1 MGKQTGI
8 QVARAAAAVGI
19 LYFHSWVALVRF
31 PEGRAYQVP
40 IWTDYGYLAVDLF
53 FAISGYVICLV
64 VTKPQFRPIP
74 FLVKRA
80 FRLYPL
86 WLVTLAAFAALALLW
101 RDPTETETWRY
112 FLYSATLLPTKA
124 LPFYD
129 VGWSLQHEMA
139 FYALAA
145 LIVPIGGISG
155 LVAFLVAST
164 IAAHAIEMPWYLSS
178 LAVRHFEFLA
188 GIFAFLLAPRLSRC
202 GVVAPLLLG
211 LGLAWAL
218 MTFVGYNFI
227 APALFLV
234 VLAFANLRTA
244 PKWLVALGDASY
256 SIYLIHPIVYLVVS
270 AAVGKFP
277 SQPQWLAEPVRFAAM
292 AAIILLALGSYRYL
306 EKPMIR
312 LGSRLVSRSK
322 IERVPHID
330 ASPTEPSALAIPK
343 GDSNP

>member
-1 MGKQTGI
+1 LSWSCWLHGLQEQNCPASLRRHGQAGGDTGR
-8 QVARAAAAVGI
+8 ARSSGGGI

-31 PEGRAYQVP
+31 PEGRAFQIP

-86 WLVTLAAFAALALLW
+86 RLVTLTAFAVLALLW

-112 FLYSATLLPTKA
+112 FLYSATLLPTEA
-124 LPFYD
+124 LPFFN
-129 VGWSLQHEMA
+129 VGWSLQHEIA

-145 LIVPIGGISG
+145 MIVPIGGISG

-178 LAVRHFEFLA
+178 LAVRHSAFLA
-188 GIFAFLLAPRLSRC
+188 GIFAFLLAPRLSRF

-218 MTFVGYNFI
+218 MTFVGYYFI
-227 APALFLV
+227 APALFFV
-234 VLAFANLRTA
+234 VLAFANLRAA

-270 AAVGKFP
+270 AAVSRFSSRP
-277 SQPQWLAEPVRFAAM
+277 LWLAEPVRFAAM

-306 EKPMIR
+306 EKTHDPTRKPPR
-312 LGSRLVSRSK
+312 LKVQ
-322 IERVPHID
+322 D
-330 ASPTEPSALAIPK
+330 
-343 GDSNP
+343 

>member
-145 LIVPIGGISG
+145 LIVPFGGISG

-164 IAAHAIEMPWYLSS
+164 VAAHAIEMPWYLSS

-202 GVVAPLLLG
+202 GSRSFAIGPWFGVGAHDICG
-211 LGLAWAL
+211 LQLYCTGL
-218 MTFVGYNFI
+218 V
-227 APALFLV
+227 FLSCSP
-234 VLAFANLRTA
+234 LRTC
-244 PKWLVALGDASY
+244 GRHRS
-256 SIYLIHPIVYLVVS
+256 
-270 AAVGKFP
+270 
-277 SQPQWLAEPVRFAAM
+277 
-292 AAIILLALGSYRYL
+292 GS
-306 EKPMIR
+306 
-312 LGSRLVSRSK
+312 SRS
-322 IERVPHID
+322 ETHHTQ
-330 ASPTEPSALAIPK
+330 STSSTPSSISSSRRL
-343 GDSNP
+343 